1 MVGIDCM
8 RQGNEFTGGNMKR
21 ITILIM
27 LILLTFSV
35 WGAGKTE
42 EPATVAEGFT
52 GTLTLG
58 VQGGDRAATFDRN
71 GTKIPLDDQ
80 SMDFRYWRDV
90 ILADFPYDVEIRNYA
105 ADDTTIKLDADI
117 AGGDAP
123 NVYWDYLGRVNK
135 YANSKFAL
143 PIYLTFEEL
152 DDYLP
157 SSLLPVTKDGKL
169 YALPGSFWAAV
180 MIVNKTLVESV
191 GLGNILSDVSW
202 TIDEFLMVVD
212 AVQDRYGMEYYGYIL
227 FAVGT
232 GGDYWSSFGWMSS
245 FGAKLYDNGK
255 IVVGSE
261 EGIDALNFMKF
272 MHDSGV
278 AMPGAAGL
286 SHTENLAAMANGN
299 VVAAGSSVGAVIDPV
314 ELIDGSGFIDAII
327 MEWPRAPGVEKVPVT
342 VGPDAGM
349 LFNVG
354 DKAEQEAAMEL
365 LRHLNSTEVQKLLC
379 KIGGRFASRKS
390 VGNVLEN
397 NQPWVIATDIITRNG
412 TFDSGVGLEKYSE
425 VRNLFPPMLQAIW
438 TNELTVQEA
447 VDRFVSEGSKVI
459 NE

>member
-1 MVGIDCM
+1 MDK
-8 RQGNEFTGGNMKR
+8 NKSGGNMKR

-27 LILLTFSV
+27 LILLTFSI
-35 WGAGKTE
+35 WAMGKTE
-42 EPATVAEGFT
+42 EAPAVAPGFT

-58 VQGGDRAATFDRN
+58 VQGGDLKATYDRN
-71 GTKIPLDDQ
+71 GTLIPLEDQ

-105 ADDTTIKLDADI
+105 ADNTTVKLDADI

-157 SSLLPVTKDGKL
+157 SALDPIMKDGEL
-169 YALPGSFWAAV
+169 YALPGTAWAAV
-180 MIVNKTLVESV
+180 MIINKTLVESV

-202 TIDEFLMVVD
+202 TIEEFLMVVN
-212 AVQDRYGMEYYGYIL
+212 AVQDKYGPGYYGYVL
-227 FAVGT
+227 FAAGN
-232 GGDYWSSFGWMSS
+232 GGDYWSSFGWMAS

-286 SHTENLAAMANGN
+286 SYTENLAAMSNNN
-299 VVAAGSSVGAVIDPV
+299 VVAAGNSSIATSIPV
-314 ELIDGSGFIDAII
+314 ELADGSGFIEAVI
-327 MEWPRAPGVEKVPVT
+327 MEWPKAPGIDKVPIT
-342 VGPDAGM
+342 IGPDAGM
-349 LFNVG
+349 LFNTG
-354 DKAEQEAAMEL
+354 SKAEQEAAMEL
-365 LRHLNSTEVQKLLC
+365 LRYINSTEIQQLLC
-379 KIGGRFASRKS
+379 KVNSRFASRNS
-390 VGNVLEN
+390 VGNVLVGN
-397 NQPWVIATDIITRNG
+397 KPWEITSDIIVRNG
-412 TFDSGVGLEKYSE
+412 TFDSGVGLEKYAE
-425 VRNLFPPMLQAIW
+425 VRSLWPPTLQAIF
-438 TNELTVQEA
+438 TGELTVQEA
-447 VDRFVSEGSKVI
+447 VDRFVSEGTVI
-459 NE
+459 LESE